1 MAAVASLA
9 IGIGGCVAIYTGVKG
24 IYFSQLPYEDADRLV
39 SLESAH
45 TGSGRVGGTVSL
57 PDVEDWKRAVE
68 GLEDIA
74 VYTTGTADLT
84 GEGFPVR
91 IRVAHASANFLSIL
105 GVGLQQG
112 RDFDTIRN
120 SQSGLSEVV
129 LTAGFWR
136 ARYAAANDI
145 RGSEITID
153 GVPHLVVGIVSE
165 DFVFPGRSDVDLL
178 LSYDALNAN
187 ALGDR
192 SQRDARAIGKLHADY
207 SIQNV
212 QQELSAL
219 AQSLAEAYPA
229 TNDNWTAEIE
239 PLRQFIFPSA
249 DLKAAISVASL
260 AIAVLLLV
268 ICANVASLCL
278 ARANARRGELG
289 LRVALGADRGRLIGE
304 LMVEYSLLAGAG
316 GLLGIGL
323 SWVGMRL
330 ISLSIPV
337 EVPAVID
344 LGIDGTVLVF
354 TLFICTAT
362 TLVFGL
368 VPAIKGTSH
377 LASASGREGGNRF
390 SRSSRWDRLIVTS
403 QISFVFVLLTS
414 ASSLTLGSIRLNT
427 MELGFDSE
435 NLVTM
440 TIAPPERRYNNDDE
454 IGVLYEILDG
464 IHRLP
469 NVEAAALTSSLTLTG
484 ADNKAAVEI
493 TPEID
498 SRGRPVVSLR
508 IVSSRFF
515 ETLMLGGRSFD
526 ESDRE
531 SRAPVAVV
539 TKRSLVDSSAT
550 SGSDVRFWGRAAS
563 RWSECM
569 TSMKSEWTG
578 PLTPLYIS
586 PHRRHGQETWV
597 SSSGCEAAAR
607 HWEPSFNRRFRW
619 SIRNCLYT
627 RYDRWKIGWTGR
639 RGFSG

>member
-1 MAAVASLA
+1 MPLFSPKEFGHAFRRLLRSPGTTLAAVASLA

-74 VYTTGTADLT
+74 AYTTGTAELT
-84 GEGFPVR
+84 GEGFPLR

-120 SQSGLSEVV
+120 SQSGLSEIV

-145 RGSEITID
+145 LGSEITID

-219 AQSLAEAYPA
+219 AQSLAEAYPV

-260 AIAVLLLV
+260 AIGVLLLV

-289 LRVALGADRGRLIGE
+289 LRMALGADRGRLIGE
-304 LMVEYSLLAGAG
+304 LLVEYSLLAGAG
-316 GLLGIGL
+316 GLLGIAL
-323 SWVGMRL
+323 SWVGVRL

-337 EVPAVID
+337 DVPAIID
-344 LGIDGTVLVF
+344 LGIDGSVLVF
-354 TLFICTAT
+354 TLFVCTAT

-377 LASASGREGGNRF
+377 LACASGSEGGNRF

-403 QISFVFVLLTS
+403 QISFIFVLLTS
-414 ASSLTLGSIRLNT
+414 ASSLMLGSIRLNA

-435 NLVTM
+435 NL
-440 TIAPPERRYNNDDE
+440 I
-454 IGVLYEILDG
+454 
-464 IHRLP
+464 
-469 NVEAAALTSSLTLTG
+469 
-484 ADNKAAVEI
+484 K
-493 TPEID
+493 
-498 SRGRPVVSLR
+498 
-508 IVSSRFF
+508 
-515 ETLMLGGRSFD
+515 
-526 ESDRE
+526 
-531 SRAPVAVV
+531 
-539 TKRSLVDSSAT
+539 
-550 SGSDVRFWGRAAS
+550 
-563 RWSECM
+563 
-569 TSMKSEWTG
+569 
-578 PLTPLYIS
+578 
-586 PHRRHGQETWV
+586 
-597 SSSGCEAAAR
+597 
-607 HWEPSFNRRFRW
+607 
-619 SIRNCLYT
+619 
-627 RYDRWKIGWTGR
+627 WKIGWTGR